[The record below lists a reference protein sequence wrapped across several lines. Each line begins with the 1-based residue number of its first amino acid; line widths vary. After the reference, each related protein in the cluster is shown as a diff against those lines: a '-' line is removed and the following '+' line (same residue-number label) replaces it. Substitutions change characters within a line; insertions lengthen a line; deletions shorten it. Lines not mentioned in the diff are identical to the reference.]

1 MGFKPKTVW
10 FTATYLCSCA
20 TTDCD
25 GIIRLI
31 ILSSILATSKSK
43 FIIQVPVT
51 DCLRW
56 MQQLGHLVV
65 QTWTKFQNDILCKL
79 LKFQRPP
86 CRRVANV
93 LYNRVRKCEYCGLD
107 SHSTTECRKCL
118 NMERFVIKIPTVL
131 RFPLPSLLCTRNS
144 MNLKSSL

>member
-1 MGFKPKTVW
+1 MPFKPKTVW
-10 FTATYLCSCA
+10 FTAAYLSSCA

-25 GIIRLI
+25 RIIRLI

-65 QTWTKFQNDILCKL
+65 
-79 LKFQRPP
+79 
-86 CRRVANV
+86 
-93 LYNRVRKCEYCGLD
+93 
-107 SHSTTECRKCL
+107 
-118 NMERFVIKIPTVL
+118 
-131 RFPLPSLLCTRNS
+131 
-144 MNLKSSL
+144 